1 MEPQVK
7 DAFDSYPED
16 ARVLLTE
23 IRQLIFD
30 VAEDENIAEI
40 QETLKWGEPA
50 YLSKPGSTLRI
61 DWKAQRPEQVSLFL
75 NCNTKLVQTF
85 KEAYPGTFQFVGNRE
100 LALPMSESIPMI
112 ELRSCISLCL
122 R

>member
-7 DAFDSYPED
+7 DVFDSYPED

-50 YLSKPGSTLRI
+50 YLSKSGSTLRI